1 MRNEMNNKFNANK
14 HRSNHVFRYYSKKN
28 ACSIKAESFLEY
40 IYLCIFECDPKVV
53 AYASQPESIHISHNG
68 KNIRYTPDLLI
79 QYKDDT
85 AEYIEV
91 HHSNFTDD
99 AFKRN
104 IEHFSRHTMSK
115 INIAIRI
122 VSEKGLC
129 KMTRTNYE
137 LISSCMSVNITDK
150 INTDRLA
157 ISITLHDL
165 ITKLAPFT
173 NHAIAN
179 AYYLIATG
187 FYTFDMS
194 KLLQSET
201 ILRRVS

>member
-1 MRNEMNNKFNANK
+1 MQVNIGADMSFAITR
-14 HRSNHVFRYYSKKN
+14 KKMP
-28 ACSIKAESFLEY
+28 AQLKPKIFLEY
-40 IYLCIFECDPKVV
+40 IYFCIFECDPKVV

-91 HHSNFTDD
+91 HHSKFPDD

-104 IEHFSRHTMSK
+104 IEQFSRHTMSK
-115 INIAIRI
+115 INVAIRI

-129 KMTRTNYE
+129 RMTRINYE
-137 LISSCMSVNITDK
+137 LISNCMSVNITDK